1 MGRKITKEDLVRGFK
16 RAGYNLGR
24 MRDDHGLNF
33 KSPFTEL
40 KAAAMEA
47 ESGISVV
54 AVYGDVLE
62 RGEIERAY
70 RRFGYGAD
78 RLPQRAPAATNRG
91 LVEQLVVD
99 CEEEFGP
106 QATNPAAW
114 LHVWGGTGTEPYV
127 EVEG

>member
-1 MGRKITKEDLVRGFK
+1 MARKITKEDLVRGFR

-33 KSPFTEL
+33 KSPFAEL

-54 AVYGDVLE
+54 SVYGDVLE
-62 RGEIERAY
+62 RVEIERAY
-70 RRFGYGAD
+70 LRFGSS
-78 RLPQRAPAATNRG
+78 RLRVTLVPNRD
-91 LVEQLVVD
+91 LIEQLVAD

-106 QATNPAAW
+106 QATNPTAW

>member
-1 MGRKITKEDLVRGFK
+1 MARKITKEDLVGGFK
-16 RAGYNLGR
+16 RAGYCEGR
-24 MRDDHGLNF
+24 LRDNCGLHF
-33 KSPFTEL
+33 KSPCAEL

-54 AVYGDVLE
+54 SVYGDVLE
-62 RGEIERAY
+62 RVEIERAY
-70 RRFGYGAD
+70 LRFGSG
-78 RLPQRAPAATNRG
+78 RPRVTLVPNRD
-91 LVEQLVVD
+91 LIEQLATD

-127 EVEG
+127 EEKNV